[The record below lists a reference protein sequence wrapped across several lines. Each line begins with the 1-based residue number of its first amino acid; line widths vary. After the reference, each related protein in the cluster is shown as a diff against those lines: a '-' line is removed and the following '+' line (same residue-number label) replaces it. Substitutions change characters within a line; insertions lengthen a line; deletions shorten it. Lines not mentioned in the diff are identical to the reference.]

1 MLEQFLTDNRD
12 VIISRVRE
20 RVAVRSFPEPTD
32 VEMANG
38 IPVFLDQ
45 LGEALHFAGLS
56 ISVEHGEI
64 ARTASRHGNAL
75 FRMGLSVGQVVRDY
89 GDVCQVI
96 TELAIEKKAQI
107 SAENFRTLNLS
118 LDEAIAGAVTEH
130 ARLHDRRV
138 AEESTERLG
147 TLAHELRNHLNTAM
161 LSFESIKTG
170 RVAVGGSTGQVLSRS
185 LLNLRALID
194 RSLAEVRLDAGIDRL
209 ENIRVSDLLDEL
221 AIGASLQAQYLG
233 MVFVMTS
240 VDRAVTIEGDRPVLT
255 AAIFNL
261 LQNAFKFTRP
271 HTQVSLTT
279 IVSAD
284 RVLFEVRDEC
294 GGLPPGKSE
303 ELFRPF
309 EQRGDDR
316 SGVGLG
322 LSICMKAAKANG
334 GTLRVRDLPGDG
346 CVFILDLPRKVSP
359 PLSLIAGGKVQATS
373 G

>member
-32 VEMANG
+32 VEMATG

-75 FRMGLSVGQVVRDY
+75 FRMGLTVGQVVRDY

-96 TELAIEKKAQI
+96 TELAVEKKAQI
-107 SAENFRTLNLS
+107 SAANFRTLNLS

-130 ARLHDRRV
+130 ARLHDRKV
-138 AEESTERLG
+138 AEESTE
-147 TLAHELRNHLNTAM
+147 
-161 LSFESIKTG
+161 